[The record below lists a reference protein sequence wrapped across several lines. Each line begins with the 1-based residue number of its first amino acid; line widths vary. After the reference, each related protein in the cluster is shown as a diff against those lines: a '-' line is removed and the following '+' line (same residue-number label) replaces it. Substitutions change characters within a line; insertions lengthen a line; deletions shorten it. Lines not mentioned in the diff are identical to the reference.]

1 MNPIIRQLT
10 TLKILARLLGHEL
23 HAQGNSKTVQLSRE
37 EVLEIQTTLE
47 LYIEETSRKAGAGG
61 LGGAPL
67 SEPQLVSARGGMDV
81 RN

>member
-47 LYIEETSRKAGAGG
+47 IYIEETTRKAGTG
-61 LGGAPL
+61 LGGTPT
-67 SEPQLVSARGGMDV
+67 SEPQLVTARGGLDV